1 MKKDKRG
8 LALITAIAV
17 LALMLIL
24 FGGLATVYSAQ
35 VSRGKVELEQSQAM
49 LMAQSYAEMLDQ
61 VLTSTNGEA
70 DDFKEKL
77 GEITPGREVEIE
89 SDLTQPENVI
99 DAKVKITATA
109 DKATVSG
116 NTTTRKIKIKVSA
129 TVDGETRSIDL
140 DYTFKKV
147 TGGGVM
153 DYAVY
158 GNTVDFYDKENHY
171 EKEDNEQY
179 RQEVLFTDDWHY
191 IYTSTSY
198 PFAKE
203 EIMID
208 DPEKMKNK
216 ILYKYGKVDGEEK
229 LFTVKKDGIINPLD
243 SDFTTFGMA
252 VNKNDSSAEL
262 PLWSGLYEPD
272 ETVPVCTNEI
282 TESCIWDE
290 RLEKGINVNSST
302 EDIIIYMPI
311 HGKLELEKTEIKF
324 DNGSNEGKANQLY
337 IYMYSTGNTGKIELE
352 DTLKIANEENENRFN
367 FLDIFV
373 ICNDE
378 IVIEVSEPKNIQ
390 MVLEAYFYF
399 PKATVIL
406 EAQDVQNSDNNNYT
420 NRIRGCLVAD
430 EIVILGHD
438 SDNKKFNRVGIEYVP
453 PREIQGGGSSK
464 TTFTYKLNSYKEG
477 GKS

>member
-61 VLTSTNGEA
+61 VLTSTSGEA
-70 DDFKEKL
+70 DDLKAKI
-77 GEITPGREVEIE
+77 GEISTGREVEIK
-89 SDLTQPENVI
+89 SSLDNQPDNVI
-99 DAKVKITATA
+99 DSQVKIIATA

-129 TVDGETRSIDL
+129 TVDDETRSINL

-158 GNTVDFYDKENHY
+158 GNTVDFYDKENY
-171 EKEDNEQY
+171 YKKNEEQY
-179 RQEVLFTDDWHY
+179 RQEVLFSDDWYY
-191 IYTSTSY
+191 IYTDPKDPSS
-198 PFAKE
+198 KE
-203 EIMID
+203 EKLVD
-208 DPEKMKNK
+208 DPEKMKDK
-216 ILYKYGKVDGEEK
+216 IFYKYGKVDEKK
-229 LFTVKKDGIINPLD
+229 LFTVKKDGIIKPLD
-243 SDFTTFGMA
+243 SDFTTFAMA

-272 ETVPVCTNEI
+272 ETVPVCTKNI
-282 TESCIWDE
+282 TASCIWDNS
-290 RLEKGINVNSST
+290 LEGRVDAKANG

-311 HGKLELEKTEIKF
+311 
-324 DNGSNEGKANQLY
+324 EGKKSLDSLAIFFDSETNDDGKRNQLY
-337 IYMYSTGNTGKIELE
+337 IYMYAEKDDAKITLGKN
-352 DTLKIANEENENRFN
+352 LKIANVEKGERSNY
-367 FLDIFV
+367 LDIFV

-378 IVIEVSEPKNIQ
+378 IDIEISDTQNTSS
-390 MVLEAYFYF
+390 VLEAYLYF
-399 PKATVIL
+399 PKGTVIWNT
-406 EAQDVQNSDNNNYT
+406 QINKNNT
-420 NRIRGCLVAD
+420 LNRIRGCLVAD
-430 EIVILGHD
+430 RIVILGD
-438 SDNKKFNRVGIEYVP
+438 ESKSFNQVGIEYVP
-453 PREIQGGGSSK
+453 PREIEGSGSSK
-464 TTFTYKLNSYKEG
+464 AMITYKLNSYKEG